1 MSRLSFAEAL
11 AEDDKKQQAQQTQTT
26 TPAQQQVVAGQIGG
40 GSTTSQATTVPG
52 IKPQPAYKDIKDKTK
67 ANEANKQIAQTAA
80 GNNSDEPSPIDMGT
94 GTRRFNH
101 GSNETPRTPEEQ
113 AKIDA
118 HDREVE
124 QMGYS
129 DPSDD
134 TEDSPID
141 GYGTSGTY
149 SGYGAYE
156 NPGYGAYGYPGYGYG
171 YPDVQTLDD
180 VTNAL
185 MPYHVPNSE
194 ELKKEQKRE
203 RRDML
208 IRSLGDGISAIAGL
222 TTAINGG
229 PNIVNPDASLA
240 KSGREM
246 YDKLREQRRKDY
258 TAYLNAALK
267 REQASAATLRART
280 NLERSREISRREA
293 MKAEHAIK
301 IAEQKMQLAKD
312 KQAADEAY
320 HDALAAI
327 QKERLRIQEEYNQG
341 RLSLAEKNLAI
352 KQLKATE
359 DRLKSGGRSSSG
371 GRRGGSS
378 GGGSSKDYETETW
391 STYEDDRGEV
401 KHSRKVYGGSGS
413 SKPSSGKPASG
424 GGKKGKSAV
433 SEVIKKHK

>member
-11 AEDDKKQQAQQTQTT
+11 AEDDKKRQTQTQTQQTQT

-40 GSTTSQATTVPG
+40 GSTADTSQATTVPG

-67 ANEANKQIAQTAA
+67 ANEANRQIAQTTA
-80 GNNSDEPSPIDMGT
+80 GNNSDEPSPVDMGT

-101 GSNETPRTPEEQ
+101 GSDETPRTPEEQ

-171 YPDVQTLDD
+171 YSDVQTLDD

-185 MPYHVPNSE
+185 MPYHVPNEE

-267 REQASAATLRART
+267 KEQASAAQLRARSAADRNRYT
-280 NLERSREISRREA
+280 
-293 MKAEHAIK
+293 AETQRMRAEYAIQNAQQK
-301 IAEQKMQLAKD
+301 IEIAENKQKADQAYKEAIIEI
-312 KQAADEAY
+312 KRQQAAVDKAY
-320 HDALAAI
+320 
-327 QKERLRIQEEYNQG
+327 KEG
-341 RLSLAEKNLAI
+341 RLSIAQYDAETRR
-352 KQLKATE
+352 LKAHETAV
-359 DRLKSGGRSSSG
+359 KSAAGKKGVNTSVS
-371 GRRGGSS
+371 
-378 GGGSSKDYETETW
+378 D
-391 STYEDDRGEV
+391 STKTVIGNDGEV
-401 KHSRKVYGGSGS
+401 ESTTNKHTVKQGGKTTTTTTVTKGPQKPAVGGSGS
-413 SKPSSGKPASG
+413 G
-424 GGKKGKSAV
+424 GGKWY
-433 SEVIKKHK
+433 KK

>member
-11 AEDDKKQQAQQTQTT
+11 AEDDKKQQATQTQTT
-26 TPAQQQVVAGQIGG
+26 APAQQQVVAGQIGG
-40 GSTTSQATTVPG
+40 GGTADTSQATTVPG

-67 ANEANKQIAQTAA
+67 ANEANRQIAQTAA

-134 TEDSPID
+134 TDYSAD
-141 GYGTSGTY
+141 NVYGQGTGTY
-149 SGYGAYE
+149 GG
-156 NPGYGAYGYPGYGYG
+156 GAYGYPGYGYG

-246 YDKLREQRRKDY
+246 SDKIREQRRKDY

-320 HDALAAI
+320 HDALVAI

-371 GRRGGSS
+371 SRRGGSS

-401 KHSRKVYGGSGS
+401 KHSRKVYGGGGGS
-413 SKPSSGKPASG
+413 SKPASGNGSSRG
-424 GGKKGKSAV
+424 GGKRK
-433 SEVIKKHK
+433 EVAKKYGL

>member
-11 AEDDKKQQAQQTQTT
+11 AEYDKKQQPQPQQTT

-40 GSTTSQATTVPG
+40 GSTADTSQATTVPG

-67 ANEANKQIAQTAA
+67 ANEANKQIAQTTA
-80 GNNSDEPSPIDMGT
+80 GNNSDEPSPVDMGT

-134 TEDSPID
+134 TDYSAD
-141 GYGTSGTY
+141 NVYGQGAGTY
-149 SGYGAYE
+149 GS
-156 NPGYGAYGYPGYGYG
+156 GAYGYPGYGYG

-267 REQASAATLRART
+267 KEQASAAKLRAMSAA
-280 NLERSREISRREA
+280 ERSKFTAETAR
-293 MKAEHAIK
+293 MKAESAIRVAEGK
-301 IAEQKMQLAKD
+301 LEVAEGKAAADKAYKEAIAEIRRQHE
-312 KQAADEAY
+312 EAY
-320 HDALAAI
+320 KKWVDGKLTI
-327 QKERLRIQEEYNQG
+327 EQYK
-341 RLSLAEKNLAI
+341 AET
-352 KQLKATE
+352 QRLKAHETAV
-359 DRLKSGGRSSSG
+359 KSAAGKKGV
-371 GRRGGSS
+371 
-378 GGGSSKDYETETW
+378 
-391 STYEDDRGEV
+391 STSVSDSTKTVIGNDGEV
-401 KHSRKVYGGSGS
+401 QSTTNQHTVKQGGKTTTTTTVTKGPQKPAAGGSGS
-413 SKPSSGKPASG
+413 GGGKPASG
-424 GGKKGKSAV
+424 SGSKKPQAPSWT
-433 SEVIKKHK
+433 KK

>member
-11 AEDDKKQQAQQTQTT
+11 AEDDKKRQQQTQTT

-40 GSTTSQATTVPG
+40 GSTADTSQATTAPTGPTIMTEDQV
-52 IKPQPAYKDIKDKTK
+52 Q
-67 ANEANKQIAQTAA
+67 KQIAEE
-80 GNNSDEPSPIDMGT
+80 GDNNSLAHRDDYQHSDGYYRPYTDKEERDYFNVNPSNVGPIEQDG
-94 GTRRFNH
+94 
-101 GSNETPRTPEEQ
+101 ETEDT
-113 AKIDA
+113 
-118 HDREVE
+118 
-124 QMGYS
+124 
-129 DPSDD
+129 DD

-149 SGYGAYE
+149 SGYGAYGY
-156 NPGYGAYGYPGYGYG
+156 PGYGAYGYPGYGG
-171 YPDVQTLDD
+171 YSDVQTLDD

-185 MPYHVPNSE
+185 MPYHVPNEE

-208 IRSLGDGISAIAGL
+208 IRSLGDGISAIAGM

-320 HDALAAI
+320 HEALVAI

-341 RLSLAEKNLAI
+341 RLSIAEKNTAI
-352 KQLKATE
+352 KQLNATE
-359 DRLKSGGRSSSG
+359 RRLKSGGRSS
-371 GRRGGSS
+371 
-378 GGGSSKDYETETW
+378 GGGSVTTHTHKET
-391 STYEDDRGEV
+391 GENPDGT
-401 KHSRKVYGGSGS
+401 KWTDTTTTRTRGSGGV
-413 SKPSSGKPASG
+413 SKPTAG
-424 GGKKGKSAV
+424 GGKGGGKKKGKSAV
-433 SEVIKKHK
+433 SGVIKKHK

>member
-11 AEDDKKQQAQQTQTT
+11 AEDDKKHQAQKTQTT

-40 GSTTSQATTVPG
+40 GSTADTSQATTVPG

-67 ANEANKQIAQTAA
+67 ANEANRQIAQTAA

-124 QMGYS
+124 QMGYT

-134 TEDSPID
+134 TDYSAD
-141 GYGTSGTY
+141 NVYGQGTGTYGGYGG
-149 SGYGAYE
+149 YE
-156 NPGYGAYGYPGYGYG
+156 NPGYGTYGYPGYGYG

-194 ELKKEQKRE
+194 ELKKERTRE

-229 PNIVNPDASLA
+229 PNIVNPDASLT

-320 HDALAAI
+320 HEALVAI

-341 RLSLAEKNLAI
+341 RLSIAEKNIAI
-352 KQLKATE
+352 KQLNATE
-359 DRLKSGGRSSSG
+359 RRLKSGGRSS
-371 GRRGGSS
+371 
-378 GGGSSKDYETETW
+378 GGGSVTTHTHKETGENPDGTKW
-391 STYEDDRGEV
+391 TDTTTTRTRG
-401 KHSRKVYGGSGS
+401 GGGV

-424 GGKKGKSAV
+424 SGSKKPQAPSWT
-433 SEVIKKHK
+433 KK